1 MTWSFRL
8 ATIAGTEIRIHLTFL
23 LLVGWYGY
31 DAWQS
36 GGPEA
41 ARASV
46 IFLLLVFLCILLHEF
61 GHIGMAR
68 RFGIRTPDVLLSPIG
83 GVARLERMPEEPRQE
98 LLVALAGPLVT
109 LLIAAGLWGVMQA
122 FNTSGSLL
130 SFDPGRIRLLP
141 SLFQVNVFLL
151 AFNLIPAFPM
161 DGGRVLRALL
171 ASRIGMV
178 RGTRIAARTGQIFA
192 FAFAGIGLW
201 SSSFLLLIIA
211 GFIYLAAGAEANAV
225 ETRAAGRGM
234 TTAEIMVTDLRTL
247 RVHATLGDAA
257 ALLLA
262 AEQREFPVVDNDGR
276 LEGLL
281 TRDDLVRGLASHGV
295 DASVQTVITVGIEP
309 LTVATPFDEAV
320 RRLRGQRLQAIPV
333 VTDDRQVVG
342 MVTSDNLTDLILLQ
356 PHLRPGTWSR

>member
-1 MTWSFRL
+1 
-8 ATIAGTEIRIHLTFL
+8 
-23 LLVGWYGY
+23 
-31 DAWQS
+31 
-36 GGPEA
+36 
-41 ARASV
+41 
-46 IFLLLVFLCILLHEF
+46 
-61 GHIGMAR
+61 
-68 RFGIRTPDVLLSPIG
+68 
-83 GVARLERMPEEPRQE
+83 MPEEPRQE

-109 LLIAAGLWGVMQA
+109 LLIAAGLWGGMRA
-122 FNTSGSLL
+122 FNTGGSLL
-130 SFDPGRIRLLP
+130 GFDPGHLRLLP

-201 SSSFLLLIIA
+201 SSSFILLIIA

-234 TTAEIMVTDLRTL
+234 TAAEMMVTDLRTL
-247 RVHATLGDAA
+247 RVYATLGDAA

-295 DASVQTVITVGIEP
+295 DASVQTVMTVGIEP
-309 LTVATPFDEAV
+309 LTAATPFDEAV

-333 VTDDRQVVG
+333 VTDDRRVVG

-356 PHLRPGTWSR
+356 RHLRPGTWSR

>member
-8 ATIAGTEIRIHLTFL
+8 ATIAGTQIRIHLTFL

-31 DAWQS
+31 DAWQQ
-36 GGPEA
+36 GGPDA

-98 LLVALAGPLVT
+98 LLVALAGPAVT
-109 LLIAAGLWGVMQA
+109 LLIAAGLWGAMQA
-122 FNTSGSLL
+122 LDARASLF
-130 SFDPGRIRLLP
+130 SFDPFHIGLVP
-141 SLFQVNVFLL
+141 DLFRVNVFLL

-171 ASRIGMV
+171 VSRIGMV
-178 RGTRIAARTGQIFA
+178 RGTRIAARTGQFFA
-192 FAFAGIGLW
+192 FGFAAIGLYTG
-201 SSSFLLLIIA
+201 SFFLLIIA
-211 GFIYLAAGAEANAV
+211 GFVYLAAEAEANAV

-234 TTAEIMVTDLRTL
+234 TAAGFMVTDLRTL
-247 RVHATLGDAA
+247 RVYATLGDAA

-262 AEQREFPVVDNDGR
+262 AEQREFPIVDNDGR

-295 DASVQTVITVGIEP
+295 GGTVETAMTVGIVP
-309 LTVATPFDEAV
+309 LRAETPFEDAV
-320 RRLRGQRLQAIPV
+320 RRLRGERLSAIPV
-333 VTDDRQVVG
+333 VSDDGRVIG
-342 MVTSDNLTDLILLQ
+342 MVTGDNLTDLILLQ
-356 PHLRPGTWSR
+356 RHLRPAG

>member
-31 DAWQS
+31 GAWQS
-36 GGPEA
+36 DGLEA

-61 GHIGMAR
+61 GHIAMAR

-109 LLIAAGLWGVMQA
+109 LLIAVGLWGVMRA
-122 FNTSGSLL
+122 FDTGGSLL

-201 SSSFLLLIIA
+201 SSSFILLIIA

-234 TTAEIMVTDLRTL
+234 TVAEMMVTDLRTL
-247 RVHATLGDAA
+247 RVYATLGDAA

-295 DASVQTVITVGIEP
+295 DASVQTVMTVSLVP
-309 LTVATPFDEAV
+309 LTPATPFDEAV
-320 RRLRGQRLQAIPV
+320 QRLRGQRLQAIPV
-333 VTDDRQVVG
+333 VTDDRRVVG

-356 PHLRPGTWSR
+356 RHLRPGSWSR